1 MVSEIIRTERQRYIL
16 DTIAFSDEI
25 VRWGGGFSR
34 YLRMEDN
41 PKGIEHMLELAK
53 LMDGGPAVGQIEVDR
68 ELVRKLGI
76 KGKVPKTF
84 PDCVS
89 IDSFMY
95 SPVIENAREGTLTPE
110 PFSLSYGNAAELDF
124 PRELIVAKSTSIKP
138 YQN

>member
-34 YLRMEDN
+34 YLTMEDN
-41 PKGIEHMLELAK
+41 PQGIEHMLELAK
-53 LMDGGPAVGQIEVDR
+53 LMDGGPRVGQIEVDR
-68 ELVRKLGI
+68 ELVRKLGN

-89 IDSFMY
+89 IDWFMY
-95 SPVIENAREGTLTPE
+95 SPVIENSRETTPDK
-110 PFSLSYGNAAELDF
+110 FSLSYGNAAELDF
-124 PRELIVAKSTSIKP
+124 PREIVVARSTSIKP